1 MLLHNTDIM
10 KKILFPIDFSKA
22 SLNAFSYALHMAKK
36 LQAEIVTLHMYELP
50 GQDYDALYPFLNV
63 NYEINDL
70 SEFENYKSSV
80 RSLNMIAEKHN
91 LGGVKLSHVLR
102 EGSVS
107 EGILEAARVEMPDYI
122 VLGTHGATG
131 LSGALF
137 GSVAERIINGAEVPV
152 LAIPQGCSFNAID
165 KILFLTKYSEAEV
178 KIMDEVIAVASRLK
192 AHTDVLEVRKH
203 HKNNETKMLKTWQE
217 QYAAANV
224 KFYVEISDDI
234 EESVLKF
241 VTQNKIDLVVMTVE
255 HKGILEKLFFYSL
268 SKNMAYHSVVPIL
281 SIPIGMSA
289 AKTKLAQEKK
299 MRSM

>member
-1 MLLHNTDIM
+1 M

-36 LQAEIVTLHMYELP
+36 LQAEIVTLHLYELQ
-50 GQDYDALYPFLNV
+50 GQDLDALYPFLYV

-91 LGGVKLSHVLR
+91 LGDVKLSHVLR
-102 EGSVS
+102 EGPVS
-107 EGILEAARVEMPDYI
+107 EGILEAAKVEMPDYI

-152 LAIPQGCSFNAID
+152 LAIPEGCPYNAID
-165 KILFLTKYSEAEV
+165 KVLFLTKYNEAEV
-178 KIMDEVIAVASRLK
+178 KIMDEVIAIASRFK
-192 AHTDVLEVRKH
+192 AHTHVLEVREH
-203 HKNNETKMLKTWQE
+203 HKNNEAKMLKTWQA
-217 QYAAANV
+217 QYAGANV
-224 KFYVEISDDI
+224 KFSVEISDNL

-241 VTQNKIDLVVMTVE
+241 ITQNKIDLVVMTVE
-255 HKGILEKLFFYSL
+255 HKGFFEKLFFYSL
-268 SKNMAYHSVVPIL
+268 SKNLAYHSVVPIL

-289 AKTKLAQEKK
+289 AKTKLPQGQK
-299 MRSM
+299 MHSM